1 MKQIVIVGGG
11 FAGMWAAL
19 VAAREI
25 DKSAEQVG
33 ITLVSRDEHL
43 TVRPRLYEV
52 FTEKMRTP
60 LAPVLSPLG
69 IQIKIGNATAID
81 YQGCSVQVMGSTGA
95 REQLKYDRL
104 VLAAG
109 SEQRPLEIPGA
120 AEFTHSVDTFAAAQA
135 FDQHLRETLSSPTRP
150 GALTFVIVGGG
161 FTGIELATEMRN
173 RIRVHSDAD
182 TAHKARV
189 LLIERDNVVGPDLGA
204 NPRPHVEAA
213 LSETRVETY
222 LGAGIAKIERDAITL
237 LSGERIETA
246 TVIVA
251 AGLRAQSIA
260 ADLKTELDQQGR
272 LVVDENLRVKGA
284 PGVFA
289 AGDIAH
295 AKTDDSHVAL
305 MSCQHAVPMGKF
317 AGFNAA
323 HDLIGTPLRAY
334 GQPLY
339 VTCLDLGDAGA
350 LLTQGW
356 DRVPDISGA
365 EGKKLKQMINTQW
378 IYPPTGNRDAI
389 LAAADID
396 APWPPAALA

>member
-25 DKSAEQVG
+25 ARSTEQVG
-33 ITLVSRDEHL
+33 ITLISRDDHL

-52 FTEKMRTP
+52 FTEKFRAP
-60 LAPVLSPLG
+60 FAPVLSPLG
-69 IQIKIGNATAID
+69 VRLKIGNVSAID
-81 YQGCSVQVMGSTGA
+81 HQDRTVHVTGSGGE
-95 REQLKYDRL
+95 REPLKYDRL

-120 AEFTHSVDTFAAAQA
+120 EFTHSIDTFVAAQA
-135 FDQHLRETLSSPTRP
+135 FDQHLREVLRAPARP
-150 GALTFVIVGGG
+150 GALTFVIVGAG

-173 RIRVHSDAD
+173 RIRVHSDAE
-182 TAHKARV
+182 TAQKARV
-189 LLIERDNVVGPDLGA
+189 LLIERDSVVGPDLGA

-222 LGAGIAKIERDAITL
+222 LGAGIAKIEQDAITL
-237 LSGERIETA
+237 LSGARIETA

-251 AGLRAQSIA
+251 AGLRANPLGSA
-260 ADLKTELDQQGR
+260 LNSELDRQGR

-317 AGFNAA
+317 AGYNVA

-334 GQPLY
+334 GQPVY
-339 VTCLDLGDAGA
+339 VTCLDLGEAGA

-356 DRVPDISGA
+356 DRVPEMSGA

-378 IYPPTGNRDAI
+378 IYPPTGTRDAI

-396 APWPPAALA
+396 APWPPAI